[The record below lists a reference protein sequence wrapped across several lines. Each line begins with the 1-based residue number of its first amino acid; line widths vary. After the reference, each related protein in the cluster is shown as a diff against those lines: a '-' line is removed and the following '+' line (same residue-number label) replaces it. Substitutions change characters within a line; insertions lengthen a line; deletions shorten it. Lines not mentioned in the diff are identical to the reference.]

1 MTWMRV
7 TGLLSLLY
15 LVVGVVVA
23 ASQNYFS
30 GISQLGDV
38 AEAALAVLI
47 WPVLLFGVDINIS
60 GGPRLD

>member
-1 MTWMRV
+1 MRV
-7 TGLLSLLY
+7 TGLLSILY

>member
-1 MTWMRV
+1 MRV

-38 AEAALAVLI
+38 AEAVLAVLI

>member
-1 MTWMRV
+1 MRV